1 MSEIIQQEEVF
12 HLAQRG
18 LFIRGE
24 ITKPEKNGK
33 DKAKIFILSGLH
45 LAKGVCINYI
55 EYRYTYYQLQNGR
68 DFVSHL
74 EQKVF
79 TPDKEN
85 YYNTLGVLRIWDNWG
100 HIKLFEKLWPEV
112 IVTKSVD
119 FYTTGPIFKQLPLAD
134 PAVISHLA
142 RFQGMIG
149 QTRNP
154 QIQDYGLE
162 QVYVRLGAL
171 ISQQLKKWNQMVG

>member
-12 HLAQRG
+12 HLAQKG

-24 ITKPEKNGK
+24 VTKSGK
-33 DKAKIFILSGLH
+33 EQKDHAKIYILSGLQ

-55 EYRYTYYQLQNGR
+55 EYRYTYDQLQNGR
-68 DFVSHL
+68 DFASHL

-85 YYNTLGVLRIWDNWG
+85 YYNTIKVLRIWDHWG
-100 HIKLFEKLWPEV
+100 HIRLFEIPWPEV
-112 IVTKSVD
+112 IVTRFMD
-119 FYTTGPIFKQLPLAD
+119 FYSTGSIFQTLPLTN
-134 PAVISHLA
+134 PAVITHLA

-162 QVYVRLGAL
+162 QVHVRLGAL